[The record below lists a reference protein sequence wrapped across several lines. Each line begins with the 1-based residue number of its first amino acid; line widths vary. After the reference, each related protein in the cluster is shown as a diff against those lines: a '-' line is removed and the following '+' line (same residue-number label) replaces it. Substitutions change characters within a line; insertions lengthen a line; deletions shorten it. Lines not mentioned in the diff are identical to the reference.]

1 MKIDKKDK
9 RIYSI
14 EKGDLMKIIWPLLL
28 IMVIFSCKT
37 HTVPKDYTSETQ
49 QKKLTVF
56 TSDDKV
62 IFEIGQVKDV
72 LYYEPDDKK
81 TVEIVI
87 FETFSEDDFVKI
99 RTGNSSLGI
108 AAEYAWIG
116 HTYPEY
122 SVVRQSL
129 INIKINEEKLPCDL
143 LLIKNDNTGE
153 LKNIYFE
160 ISDFF
165 GKWR

>member
-1 MKIDKKDK
+1 
-9 RIYSI
+9 
-14 EKGDLMKIIWPLLL
+14 MKIIWPMLL

-37 HTVPKDYTSETQ
+37 HPVPKDYTSETQ
-49 QKKLTVF
+49 QQKIPVF
-56 TSDDKV
+56 TSDDKI

-72 LYYEPDDKK
+72 LYYEPDKK

-99 RTGNSSLGI
+99 RTESSSLGI

-116 HTYPEY
+116 HAYPEY
-122 SVVRQSL
+122 SIVRQSL
-129 INIKINEEKLPCDL
+129 INIKINDEKLPCDL

-153 LKNIYFE
+153 FKNIYFE

-165 GKWR
+165 GKWRER